1 MTDINNLTTF
11 FGWCSIINLG
21 ILLFS
26 TIILSA
32 FKKPISIIHSK
43 VFGINQDDIP
53 LIYFQY
59 LGNYKIAIILLNL
72 VPYITLKIMS

>member
-21 ILLFS
+21 MLLFS

-32 FKKPISIIHSK
+32 FKKPISKIHRK

-53 LIYFQY
+53 LIYFQF

>member
-1 MTDINNLTTF
+1 MVDINNLTTF

-32 FKKPISIIHSK
+32 FKKPISKIHSK

-59 LGNYKIAIILLNL
+59 LGSYKIAIIL
-72 VPYITLKIMS
+72 

>member
-1 MTDINNLTTF
+1 MVDISSLTTF

-32 FKKPISIIHSK
+32 FKKPISKIHSK

-59 LGNYKIAIILLNL
+59 LGCYKIAIILLNL

>member
-32 FKKPISIIHSK
+32 FKKPISTIHSK
-43 VFGINQDDIP
+43 VFGLNQDDIP

-59 LGNYKIAIILLNL
+59 LGNYKIAIILLNF

>member
-1 MTDINNLTTF
+1 MVNISNLTTF

-32 FKKPISIIHSK
+32 FKKPISKIHSK
-43 VFGINQDDIP
+43 VFGINQADIP

-59 LGNYKIAIILLNL
+59 LGCYKIAIILLNL